1 MSCAV
6 LVYGVAKGRG
16 PIPAPT
22 SVCRAPH
29 IEIKKRPSGAFS
41 PFLRRGAPKLQSS
54 AERTPQRPSGSS
66 HASGRGGWVPKPYGG
81 VTTPKALFFG
91 APPHF
96 FGQDQRNG
104 VDSQHQP
111 KVQQD
116 KSASSSQPKPTP
128 GRGWNPAPTRG
139 SDERGGVGGGRREG
153 SSRTPTPTGPCGT
166 GRVLRFCGARV
177 TARGIVKAPPVRAA
191 FSTFH
196 LKYTNPE
203 PLFSGYPSVQA
214 SAPQSGQ
221 VFPAA
226 RSSSM

>member
-1 MSCAV
+1 MSCTV

-16 PIPAPT
+16 SIPART
-22 SVCRAPH
+22 SVCHTPH
-29 IEIKKRPSGAFS
+29 IEIKNAPPGRFHHS
-41 PFLRRGAPKLQSS
+41 RGAERPNCNRPRSGHLSGRVAAPTRVGEAGGSRNLTGASPPHKRFSLGLHPVSLGKTKEMGWKQQHKVKTTNSNTASS
-54 AERTPQRPSGSS
+54 A
-66 HASGRGGWVPKPYGG
+66 
-81 VTTPKALFFG
+81 
-91 APPHF
+91 
-96 FGQDQRNG
+96 
-104 VDSQHQP
+104 
-111 KVQQD
+111 
-116 KSASSSQPKPTP
+116 QPKPTP

-139 SDERGGVGGGRREG
+139 SEERGRAGGGRRKG

-166 GRVLRFCGARV
+166 GRVLLFCGARV
-177 TARGIVKAPPVRAA
+177 AAREMVKTPPIRAA

>member
-1 MSCAV
+1 MSCTV

-16 PIPAPT
+16 SIPART
-22 SVCRAPH
+22 SVYHTPH

-41 PFLRRGAPKLQSS
+41 PFPRRGAPKLQSS

-66 HASGRGGWVPKPYGG
+66 HASGRGGRVPKPHGG
-81 VTTPKALFFG
+81 ATTPKALFFG
-91 APPHF
+91 APPRF

-104 VDSQHQP
+104 VEQAAQP

-116 KSASSSQPKPTP
+116 KSASSAQPKPTP

-139 SDERGGVGGGRREG
+139 SEERGRAGGGRRKG

-166 GRVLRFCGARV
+166 GRVLLFCGARV
-177 TARGIVKAPPVRAA
+177 AAREMVKTPPIRAA

>member
-16 PIPAPT
+16 PIPART
-22 SVCRAPH
+22 SVYHTPH
-29 IEIKKRPSGAFS
+29 IEIKNAPPGRFHHSCGAERPNCNRPRSGHLSGRVAPPTRVGEAGGS
-41 PFLRRGAPKLQSS
+41 RNLTGAPP
-54 AERTPQRPSGSS
+54 PQ
-66 HASGRGGWVPKPYGG
+66 
-81 VTTPKALFFG
+81 ALFFG
-91 APPHF
+91 APPRF

-104 VDSQHQP
+104 VEQAAQP

-116 KSASSSQPKPTP
+116 KSANSSQPKPTP

-139 SDERGGVGGGRREG
+139 SEERGGAGGGRRKG

-177 TARGIVKAPPVRAA
+177 AAWEMVKTPPVRAA

>member
-1 MSCAV
+1 MSCTV

-16 PIPAPT
+16 SIPART
-22 SVCRAPH
+22 SVCRVPH
-29 IEIKKRPSGAFS
+29 IEIKNAPPGRFHHS
-41 PFLRRGAPKLQSS
+41 RGA
-54 AERTPQRPSGSS
+54 ERPNCNRPRSG
-66 HASGRGGWVPKPYGG
+66 HLSGRVAAPTRVGEAGGSRNLTGASPPQ
-81 VTTPKALFFG
+81 AFFFG
-91 APPHF
+91 APPRF

-104 VDSQHQP
+104 VESQHQP

-116 KSASSSQPKPTP
+116 KSASSAQPKPTP

-139 SDERGGVGGGRREG
+139 SEERGGAGGGRRKG
-153 SSRTPTPTGPCGT
+153 PSRTPTPTGPCGT
-166 GRVLRFCGARV
+166 AACHGIFRVPDAARE
-177 TARGIVKAPPVRAA
+177 IVKAPPVRAA